1 MREDLP
7 VPGSAYK
14 ENMMFLIRA
23 GSADHAMIRLAFGHA
38 LSSLCQTLS
47 QGWRICS
54 LKTYT
59 V

>member
-1 MREDLP
+1 
-7 VPGSAYK
+7 
-14 ENMMFLIRA
+14 MMFLIRA

-47 QGWRICS
+47 QGWRIRC